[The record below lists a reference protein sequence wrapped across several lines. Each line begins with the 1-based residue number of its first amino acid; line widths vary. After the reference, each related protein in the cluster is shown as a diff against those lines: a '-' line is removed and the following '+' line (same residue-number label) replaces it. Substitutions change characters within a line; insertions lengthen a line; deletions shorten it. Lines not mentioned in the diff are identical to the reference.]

1 MQKHRIMKIIIE
13 PENKEVELKKI
24 KSVRALLN
32 KLNLYP
38 NQALIIRNKELLTP
52 DEKLFPNDTIIVRKV
67 ASRG

>member
-1 MQKHRIMKIIIE
+1 MQKHKIMKIIIE

>member
-1 MQKHRIMKIIIE
+1 MKIIIE